1 MNISEI
7 VDKVT
12 LFFKEVM
19 KQKCRVL
26 SITPKEKDWKVLCE
40 VNIDPDYTTK
50 RGLGDIVE
58 LYEVEINSSLEIVG
72 FSLKETKRKVALD
85 GEN

>member
-12 LFFKEVM
+12 QFFKEVM

-26 SITPKEKDWKVLCE
+26 TITPKDKDWKVICE